1 MKAKIG
7 TFLMIIGSVL
17 IFAALGLFIY
27 NEHEQNLAA
36 ESVSK
41 LMPQL
46 VEAIRVQKE
55 ETSEPVLPTVNPQ
68 KEMKTAEID
77 GHEYIGFVGI
87 PALGLELPVMAD
99 WDYDKLKI
107 APCRYSGSVIT
118 GDLVVM
124 AHNYKKHFGS
134 LSTLRPGDSVTFTD
148 MEGQTLYYEVTA
160 LDVLSST
167 AVEDMTSGEFDFT
180 LFTCT
185 YGGESRVTVR
195 CDRTSA
201 E

>member
-1 MKAKIG
+1 
-7 TFLMIIGSVL
+7 MIIGSVL

-107 APCRYSGSVIT
+107 APCRYSGSVFT

-148 MEGQTLYYEVTA
+148 MEGQTLYYEVAA

>member
-1 MKAKIG
+1 
-7 TFLMIIGSVL
+7 MIIGSVL

-55 ETSEPVLPTVNPQ
+55 ETSEPFLPTVNPQ

-107 APCRYSGSVIT
+107 APCRYSGSVFT

-148 MEGQTLYYEVTA
+148 MEGQTLYYEVAA

>member
-107 APCRYSGSVIT
+107 APCRYSGSVFT

-134 LSTLRPGDSVTFTD
+134 LSTLRQGDSVTFTD
-148 MEGQTLYYEVTA
+148 MEGQTLYYEVAA

>member
-107 APCRYSGSVIT
+107 APCRYSGSVFT

-160 LDVLSST
+160 LVVLSST

>member
-1 MKAKIG
+1 
-7 TFLMIIGSVL
+7 MIIGSVL

-107 APCRYSGSVIT
+107 APCRYSGSVFT

-160 LDVLSST
+160 LVVLSST

>member
-1 MKAKIG
+1 
-7 TFLMIIGSVL
+7 MIIGSVL

-107 APCRYSGSVIT
+107 APCRYSGSVFT

>member
-68 KEMKTAEID
+68 KEMTTAEID

-107 APCRYSGSVIT
+107 APCRYSGSVFT

-148 MEGQTLYYEVTA
+148 MEGQTLYYEVAA

>member
-107 APCRYSGSVIT
+107 APCRYSGSVFT

-148 MEGQTLYYEVTA
+148 MEGQTLYYEVAA

>member
-107 APCRYSGSVIT
+107 APCRYSGSVFT

>member
-107 APCRYSGSVIT
+107 APCRYSGSVFT

-148 MEGQTLYYEVTA
+148 MEGQTLYYEVAA

-167 AVEDMTSGEFDFT
+167 AVEDMTS
-180 LFTCT
+180 
-185 YGGESRVTVR
+185 
-195 CDRTSA
+195 
-201 E
+201 

>member
-1 MKAKIG
+1 
-7 TFLMIIGSVL
+7 MIIGSVL

-68 KEMKTAEID
+68 KEMTTAEID

-107 APCRYSGSVIT
+107 APCRYSGSVFT

-148 MEGQTLYYEVTA
+148 MEGRTLYYEVAA